1 MTFGVVQK
9 HAGVTGLGIGIMV
22 AVALTLS
29 LTNIWAAVFVALMVG
44 AYGPLLGVAVIRVWR
59 WLVRAIG

>member
-22 AVALTLS
+22 AVALALS
-29 LTNIWAAVFVALMVG
+29 LTNIWAAVFVALF
-44 AYGPLLGVAVIRVWR
+44 VART
-59 WLVRAIG
+59 GYY